1 MDEKELDLIQN
12 VVDDIEYLLAYAR
25 RVSQRQVDMSDV
37 ERLKRV
43 RSNLKEAKKVFVCM

>member
-12 VVDDIEYLLAYAR
+12 VVDDIEYLLDYAR

-43 RSNLKEAKKVFVCM
+43 RLNLKEAKKVFVCM